1 MNKILILL
9 IILVLL
15 IIFNLFNKIEKFN
28 CNPNKNY
35 NIIAH
40 TLLFPKNMDSTIS
53 QYSNYVDYNF
63 IYNNII
69 KILNSIW
76 NGNKKWNL
84 VKLVEENIE
93 KNIENYLDIATN
105 NANSVTN
112 SVTNSDITIDN
123 IIKTFIGELNSN
135 PLSIYKLLHPNIYDD
150 SCNIHF
156 IFVPYLNNDT
166 LQFVKLNNNVILLII
181 PLYNKES
188 NEKMIKYI
196 SLANFNKNWVS
207 EYVNLKHQK
216 ISLTENNINSI
227 LDIEKNVLEFYRGQ
241 VVSDINAIKNT
252 NKSVIENY
260 NKSKK
265 EYTNYIEKINNIKID
280 ELPHIFQ
287 IKQNIRRQIND
298 DKNNDSLKS
307 SYFYDDLLKKEIN
320 DIKTCHNNELINKR
334 DNFNTDT
341 EAYNNYLKKIKPYNT
356 LLDAILYNKDCDNT
370 VLFIINNYGT
380 YTNNE
385 NNENKEYELIKTGNK
400 LQIKSCDNIY
410 IKYINGLSYIYHS
423 DDTFRRKNEY
433 DKKEYDLTI
442 KLNKFNKIIKNISTP
457 LHITKI
463 FLDKSTISITS
474 DNDDDNKDKLKQY
487 YETINN
493 NKTQI
498 NNKFIIAE
506 SITIPTYNIDD
517 SNNNIKTIINNTTHQ
532 SLSELEQKQ
541 LTKYVEQL
549 DQTTMS
555 TANDTFKKIDETVKL
570 PFEYNGNLMYNKNTD
585 INQYIKDLQHITYS
599 VFDRE
604 SKRLLT
610 PQFIPGQSTV
620 ADLTIPS
627 FNMNYNDFDSNKI
640 NTNTYSYY

>member
-40 TLLFPKNMDSTIS
+40 TLLFPKNMDSNLS

-63 IYNNII
+63 IDNNII

-112 SVTNSDITIDN
+112 SDITIED
-123 IIKTFIGELNSN
+123 IIKTFIDELNSN
-135 PLSIYKLLHPNIYDD
+135 SLSNNLYKLLHPNIYDD

-156 IFVPYLNNDT
+156 IFVPYLVDDN

-207 EYVNLKHQK
+207 EYVNLKRQK

-252 NKSVIENY
+252 HKSVIENY

-307 SYFYDDLLKKEIN
+307 SYFYDDLVKKEIN
-320 DIKTCHNNELINKR
+320 VIKNCHNEELKKKR

-341 EAYNNYLKKIKPYNT
+341 EAYNNYLKDIKPYNT

-370 VLFIINNYGT
+370 VLIIINKYGT
-380 YTNNE
+380 YTNKE

-400 LQIKSCDNIY
+400 LQIKSGDNRY

-457 LHITKI
+457 LNITKI
-463 FLDKSTISITS
+463 FLDNLNIPITS
-474 DNDDDNKDKLKQY
+474 KNDDDNKDKLNQY

-498 NNKFIIAE
+498 NNKFIIAK

-517 SNNNIKTIINNTTHQ
+517 SNNNIKNIIDNTTHQ
-532 SLSELEQKQ
+532 SLSVLEQKQ

-570 PFEYNGNLMYNKNTD
+570 PFEYNGNLMYNKNTP
-585 INQYIKDLQHITYS
+585 INTSIDELQHITYS

-620 ADLTIPS
+620 AELTIPP